1 MVQAAYDVEIKH
13 LRLEIAE
20 LKKSKSV
27 DPPPAD
33 LTNAQVVDLASTRL
47 ALVAAPAPRD
57 EELLL
62 RVCVCHTA
70 SHGFFL
76 DYHLPS
82 YN

>member
-1 MVQAAYDVEIKH
+1 MVQAADDVEMKR
-13 LRLEIAE
+13 LRLEIVE

-27 DPPPAD
+27 DPPHAD
-33 LTNAQVVDLASTRL
+33 MTNAQVADSASTRS

-57 EELLL
+57 EELVL

-70 SHGFFL
+70 SHGFFS